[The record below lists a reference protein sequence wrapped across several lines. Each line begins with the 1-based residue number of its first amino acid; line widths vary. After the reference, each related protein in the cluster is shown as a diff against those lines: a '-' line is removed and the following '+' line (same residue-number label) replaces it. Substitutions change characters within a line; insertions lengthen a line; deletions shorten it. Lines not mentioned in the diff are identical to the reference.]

1 MQQGKVISDWAVFQS
16 SFRDEVSE
24 VLQDRSSLSAKGFSS
39 YGHRWSQE
47 GSWLS
52 LEAIKIPPS

>member
-1 MQQGKVISDWAVFQS
+1 MQQGKVISDRAVFQS

-24 VLQDRSSLSAKGFSS
+24 VLQDRSSLLAKGFSS

-47 GSWLS
+47 GT
-52 LEAIKIPPS
+52 